1 MRSAQEVARYAG
13 QSFALPQSCSK
24 IRSLLDDPSADAADI
39 ADVIALDPSLSSKL
53 LKLANS
59 ALFRFPAQVNSI
71 TKAVNV
77 IGGEALYNLALAETA
92 SSAFRHFANDAVDV
106 RRFWKQSVFAGLAA
120 KQLAR
125 VSKARGSD
133 EYFVAGL
140 LHQLSELVL
149 AAQEP
154 ELVAECAK
162 YDKKELPW
170 QRQQRLLGFT
180 YTQCSAM
187 ILQQWQLPN
196 QFSYIIEHMHDEVKT
211 ACGKDLA
218 IGHLCVR
225 LALHMLDARYK
236 LDNLLS
242 PVALKKLKLESAD
255 VQDILKFT
263 QMDAHKLLSVMNPDL
278 F

>member
-71 TKAVNV
+71 AKAVNV

-92 SSAFRHFANDAVDV
+92 SSAFRHFANDVVDL
-106 RRFWKQSVFAGLAA
+106 RRFWQQSVYAGLAA
-120 KQLAR
+120 KHLAR
-125 VSKARGSD
+125 DAKVRGSD

-149 AAQEP
+149 AANEP
-154 ELVAECAK
+154 ELVADCAQ
-162 YDKKELPW
+162 YDKDELPW

-180 YTQCSAM
+180 YTQCSAL

-196 QFSYIIEHMHDEVKT
+196 QFSYIIEHMHDDLKS

-218 IGHLCVR
+218 IGHVSVR
-225 LALHMLDARYK
+225 LALHMVDNRYQT
-236 LDNLLS
+236 DSLLS
-242 PVALKKLKLESAD
+242 PVALKKLKLEAQD
-255 VQDILKFT
+255 VQDTVKFT
-263 QMDAHKLLSVMNPDL
+263 QMDAHKLLALMNPEL

>member
-1 MRSAQEVARYAG
+1 MRSAQDVARYAG

-24 IRSLLDDPSADAADI
+24 IRNLLDDPSADSADI

-92 SSAFRHFANDAVDV
+92 SSAFRHFASNAVDL
-106 RRFWKQSVFAGLAA
+106 RRFWQQSVFAGLAA

-125 VSKARGSD
+125 LSKVRGSD

-140 LHQLSELVL
+140 LHQLSQLVL
-149 AAQEP
+149 AVQEP
-154 ELVAECAK
+154 ERVSECDK
-162 YDKKELPW
+162 YDQNELPW
-170 QRQQRLLGFT
+170 QKQQRILGFT
-180 YTQCSAM
+180 YTQCSAL

-196 QFSYIIEHMHDEVKT
+196 QFSYIIEHMHDPIKT

-218 IGHLCVR
+218 IGHLSIR
-225 LALHMLDARYK
+225 LALHMVDARYE

-242 PVALKKLKLESAD
+242 SVALKKLKLEPTD
-255 VQDILKFT
+255 VEDIIKFT
-263 QMDAHKLLSVMNPDL
+263 HMDAHKLLAVMNPEL